1 MDYSDKQLEVMLSN
15 YKYLLKH
22 IRHATEE
29 VFAPYRETDTNTG
42 GSSSG
47 RISNPTE
54 DTAMALMLI
63 DTSVAEQQAKAIQNT
78 YAKVPVD
85 QKRMM
90 EVYYFEKSYGMTIQ
104 ATAQR
109 LNTDVS
115 TLYRWRKNVRRE
127 LRKELETL

>member
-1 MDYSDKQLEVMLSN
+1 MEYSDKQLEVILSN

-29 VFAPYRETDTNTG
+29 VFAPYRETDMNTG

-63 DTSVAEQQAKAIQNT
+63 DTSAAEQQAKAIQNT
-78 YAKVPVD
+78 YARVPLH

-90 EVYYFEKSYGMTIQ
+90 EVYYFERSYGMTLE

-109 LNTDVS
+109 LNIDVS
-115 TLYRWRKNVRRE
+115 TLRRWRKDVRVILKEE
-127 LRKELETL
+127 LQE